1 MSRHFLTLSL
11 GMASTAWLLLACG
24 CKPGTDAQK
33 SAVTHEHG
41 SGTGGSEEGGDAHGN
56 ASAAGQHSGHGSA
69 STTAQ
74 LIRDAGWEQPNPNS
88 PLTLRFH
95 VEEGGKRVNEFEI
108 LHERPMHFIAVRDGL
123 DEFLHLH
130 PTLSKDGMAEVEVTF
145 PAPGKYWLYLDVQPK
160 GSNQQ
165 TIRQE
170 LQVAGD
176 AAPPAEL
183 QPSLPATVEASGL
196 KSRISLAKKQ
206 EESIVTFEHSSIDGS
221 PITNL
226 QPYLGGM
233 GHLVVI
239 GAKTGE
245 YVHAHPESET
255 APDGKVLFAVHF
267 RQPGLY
273 KAWGQFQRQGRVFT
287 VPVVLSVE

>member
-1 MSRHFLTLSL
+1 MSERFLTFSV
-11 GMASTAWLLLACG
+11 GMAIVALLIGATG
-24 CKPGTDAQK
+24 CQPGSDAKRVQDK
-33 SAVTHEHG
+33 AATHGH
-41 SGTGGSEEGGDAHGN
+41 SDDTHDQDSAHGEH
-56 ASAAGQHSGHGSA
+56 SAHASA

-74 LIRDAGWEQPNPNS
+74 LIRETGWGQPTPKS
-88 PLTLRFH
+88 PMTLRFH
-95 VEEGGKRVNEFEI
+95 VEEGGKQVKEFEVV
-108 LHERPMHFIAVRDGL
+108 HERPMHFIAVRDGL

-130 PTLSKDGMAEVEVTF
+130 PTVAKDGTAEVKIEF
-145 PAPGKYWLYLDVQPK
+145 PAAGKYWLYLDVKPV
-160 GSNQQ
+160 GSTQQ

-170 LQVAGD
+170 LQVAGT

-183 QPSLPATVEASGL
+183 RVSSVETVEVDGV
-196 KSRISLAKKQ
+196 KSRISLDKKP
-206 EESIVTFEHSSIDGS
+206 EESVVTFQHFNLDGS

-226 QPYLGGM
+226 EPYLGGM

-267 RQPGLY
+267 QKPGIY
-273 KAWGQFQRQGRVFT
+273 MAWGQFQREGRVFT
-287 VPVVLSVE
+287 VPVVLAVE